1 MFDDESTSEEAEGPR
16 RTTFQP
22 PAENSE
28 ALEPVTFVVND
39 APSDVPSEEA
49 RPAGAGYLPAPVRE
63 SLSEAEIFT
72 RFSAEGT
79 TATTDM
85 IIELEK
91 QVTLKLDEEEAFES
105 WMEIIRATREHDAEA
120 IIDYERE
127 IFDGGS
133 PAPLVLPEAPEPE
146 PEPEPETVAPEELA
160 SDSAQ
165 EPTGTE
171 ADVSTDEADSE
182 SIGSESIDATE
193 QLVPTEEAA
202 SEEVVP
208 PQSVEEPLE
217 ESVPETTGEDSAEDS
232 AKDSAEVSPPAQAPK
247 TGEHWP
253 LEQVATETVAAPAG
267 IEVASLH
274 AGVGVLTRT
283 LSWLVA
289 LVPLVAI
296 SAGSFLVFQGLGVLE
311 VAVAMALAGVIA
323 ALVVGQFSRASSLS
337 GASADIHSV
346 SHLGRVGRLLLG
358 GLALVLRSV
367 LATVLVI
374 LTATVLVDIIDES
387 GFWTLVPWD
396 FWILRAIA
404 GAIVVGAVAALAA
417 LGGTV
422 LRVAMFAS
430 GGLGLLGSLALIVL
444 ALPGLDMSMTL
455 SWEGEYMP
463 VVAAASFLLAGL
475 LLLLGVV
482 AEDHSQLAATDSP
495 SRAPGLIS
503 ALVSVVPLSALVIFV
518 SWWADSSPLMG
529 LSLVADPVGAVV
541 SDLPSWFPLPALAF
555 LALPLLGLA
564 ALALHSAGAGVS
576 LVGIPGQARH
586 HSLALGVVIA
596 GVLAALIAT
605 DFSVI
610 SVLPDFVYTLGVV
623 VAAWAGT
630 MVFTSLFSASRTDH
644 HTPAVRLAP
653 LLAALLGLGA
663 GLGLVSSSVP
673 WLSWQGYLFP
683 LGEQAGLMD
692 LSPAQPGV
700 LVAFVLAALVS
711 LVGELVTR
719 ATASSSK
726 DLMSPS
732 HDS

>member
-28 ALEPVTFVVND
+28 ALEPVAFVVND
-39 APSDVPSEEA
+39 APSDGPSEEA

-63 SLSEAEIFT
+63 SLSEAEIFA

-91 QVTLKLDEEEAFES
+91 QVTLKLDEEDAFES

-133 PAPLVLPEAPEPE
+133 PAPLVLPEAPEP
-146 PEPEPETVAPEELA
+146 T
-160 SDSAQ
+160 S
-165 EPTGTE
+165 TE

-182 SIGSESIDATE
+182 SVGSESIDATE
-193 QLVPTEEAA
+193 EAVPTEEAA

-217 ESVPETTGEDSAEDS
+217 ESAPETTGEDS

-283 LSWLVA
+283 FSWLVA

-296 SAGSFLVFQGLGVLE
+296 SAGSFLVFQGLAVLE

-323 ALVVGQFSRASSLS
+323 ALVVGQFSRPSSLS

-346 SHLGRVGRLLLG
+346 SHLGRVGRPLLG

-367 LATVLVI
+367 LATVLVV

-444 ALPGLDMSMTL
+444 ALPGLDTSMTL

-482 AEDHSQLAATDSP
+482 AEDHSKLAATDSP

-518 SWWADSSPLMG
+518 SWWADSSPLTG
-529 LSLVADPVGAVV
+529 LSLLADPVGAVV

-576 LVGIPGQARH
+576 PVGIPGQARH
-586 HSLALGVVIA
+586 HRLALGVVIA

-610 SVLPDFVYTLGVV
+610 SVLPDLVYTLGVV

>member
-28 ALEPVTFVVND
+28 ALEPVAFVVND
-39 APSDVPSEEA
+39 SPSDVPSEEA
-49 RPAGAGYLPAPVRE
+49 SPASAGYLPAPVRE
-63 SLSEAEIFT
+63 SLSEAEIFA

-91 QVTLKLDEEEAFES
+91 QVTLKLDEEDAFES

-133 PAPLVLPEAPEPE
+133 PAPLVLPEAPEP
-146 PEPEPETVAPEELA
+146 T
-160 SDSAQ
+160 S
-165 EPTGTE
+165 TE

-182 SIGSESIDATE
+182 SVGSESIDATE
-193 QLVPTEEAA
+193 EAVPTEEAA

-217 ESVPETTGEDSAEDS
+217 ESAPETTGEDS
-232 AKDSAEVSPPAQAPK
+232 AKDSAEVSPPAQALK

-253 LEQVATETVAAPAG
+253 LEQVAAETVAVSAVT
-267 IEVASLH
+267 EDASSR

-283 LSWLVA
+283 FSWLVA

-296 SAGSFLVFQGLGVLE
+296 SAGSFLVFQGLAVLE

-337 GASADIHSV
+337 GASANIHGV
-346 SHLGRVGRLLLG
+346 SHLGRVGRPLLG

-367 LATVLVI
+367 LATVLVV

-444 ALPGLDMSMTL
+444 ALPGLDTSMTL

-482 AEDHSQLAATDSP
+482 AEDHSQLAPTDSP

-518 SWWADSSPLMG
+518 SWWADSSPLTG
-529 LSLVADPVGAVV
+529 LSLLADPVGAVV

-586 HSLALGVVIA
+586 HRLALGVVIA

-610 SVLPDFVYTLGVV
+610 SVLPDLVYTLGVV

-630 MVFTSLFSASRTDH
+630 MVFTSLFSASRKDH

>member
-63 SLSEAEIFT
+63 SLSEAEIFA

-91 QVTLKLDEEEAFES
+91 QVTLKLDEEDAFES

-133 PAPLVLPEAPEPE
+133 PAPLVLPEAPEP
-146 PEPEPETVAPEELA
+146 T
-160 SDSAQ
+160 S
-165 EPTGTE
+165 TE

-182 SIGSESIDATE
+182 SVGSESIDATE
-193 QLVPTEEAA
+193 ELVPTEETS

-217 ESVPETTGEDSAEDS
+217 ESTPETTGEDSAEDS

-253 LEQVATETVAAPAG
+253 LEQVPTEPVAAPAG

-283 LSWLVA
+283 FSWLVA

-337 GASADIHSV
+337 GASANIHGV
-346 SHLGRVGRLLLG
+346 SHLGRVGRPLLG

-367 LATVLVI
+367 LATVLVV

-482 AEDHSQLAATDSP
+482 AEDHSKLAATDSP

-518 SWWADSSPLMG
+518 SWWADSSPLTG
-529 LSLVADPVGAVV
+529 LSLLADPVGAVV

-576 LVGIPGQARH
+576 PVGIPGQARH

-683 LGEQAGLMD
+683 LGEQAGLID

-711 LVGELVTR
+711 LLGELVTR

-726 DLMSPS
+726 DSMSPS

>member
-146 PEPEPETVAPEELA
+146 PETVAPEELA
-160 SDSAQ
+160 GDSAQ
-165 EPTGTE
+165 EPTSTE
-171 ADVSTDEADSE
+171 AEVSTDEADSE
-182 SIGSESIDATE
+182 SVGSESVDATE
-193 QLVPTEEAA
+193 ELVPTEEAA

-217 ESVPETTGEDSAEDS
+217 ESGPETTGEDIAEDS

-518 SWWADSSPLMG
+518 SWWADSSPLTG

-711 LVGELVTR
+711 LLGELVTR

-726 DLMSPS
+726 DSMSPS

>member
-39 APSDVPSEEA
+39 APSDGPSEEA

-63 SLSEAEIFT
+63 SLSEAEIFA

-91 QVTLKLDEEEAFES
+91 QVTLKLDEEDAFES

-133 PAPLVLPEAPEPE
+133 PAPLVLPEAPEP
-146 PEPEPETVAPEELA
+146 T
-160 SDSAQ
+160 S
-165 EPTGTE
+165 TE

-182 SIGSESIDATE
+182 SVGSESIDATE
-193 QLVPTEEAA
+193 EAVPTEEAA

-217 ESVPETTGEDSAEDS
+217 ESAPETTGEDS

-283 LSWLVA
+283 FSWLVA

-296 SAGSFLVFQGLGVLE
+296 SAGSFLVFQGLAVLE

-323 ALVVGQFSRASSLS
+323 ALVVGQFSRPSSLS

-346 SHLGRVGRLLLG
+346 SHLGRVGRPLLG

-367 LATVLVI
+367 LATVLVV

-444 ALPGLDMSMTL
+444 ALPGLDTSMTL

-482 AEDHSQLAATDSP
+482 AEDHSQLAPTDSP

-518 SWWADSSPLMG
+518 SWWADSSPLTG
-529 LSLVADPVGAVV
+529 LSLLADPVGAVV

-576 LVGIPGQARH
+576 PVGIPGQARH

-610 SVLPDFVYTLGVV
+610 SVLPDLVYTLGVV

-726 DLMSPS
+726 DSISKS

>member
-63 SLSEAEIFT
+63 SLSEAEIFA

-146 PEPEPETVAPEELA
+146 PEPETETVAPEELA

-182 SIGSESIDATE
+182 SVGSESVDATE
-193 QLVPTEEAA
+193 ELVPTEEAA

-217 ESVPETTGEDSAEDS
+217 ESTPETTGEDIAE
-232 AKDSAEVSPPAQAPK
+232 DSAEVSPPAQAPK

-253 LEQVATETVAAPAG
+253 LEQAATETVGVSAVT
-267 IEVASLH
+267 EDASSH

-283 LSWLVA
+283 FSWLVA

-296 SAGSFLVFQGLGVLE
+296 SAASFLVFQGLGVLE

-367 LATVLVI
+367 LATVLVV

-463 VVAAASFLLAGL
+463 VIAAASFLLAGL

-482 AEDHSQLAATDSP
+482 AEDHAQLAATDSP

-503 ALVSVVPLSALVIFV
+503 ALVSVVPLSASVIFV
-518 SWWADSSPLMG
+518 SWWADSSPLTG
-529 LSLVADPVGAVV
+529 LSLLADPVGAVV

-623 VAAWAGT
+623 VAGWAGT
-630 MVFTSLFSASRTDH
+630 MVFTSLFSASRTDYQ
-644 HTPAVRLAP
+644 TPAVRLAP

-700 LVAFVLAALVS
+700 LVALVLAALVS

-726 DLMSPS
+726 DSMSPS